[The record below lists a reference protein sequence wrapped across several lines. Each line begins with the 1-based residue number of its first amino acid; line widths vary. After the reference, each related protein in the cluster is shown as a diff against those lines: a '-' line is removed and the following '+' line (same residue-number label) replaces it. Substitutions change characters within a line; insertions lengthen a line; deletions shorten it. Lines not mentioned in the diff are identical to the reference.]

1 MAEITGRRLTKEQR
15 ERLRARRSEG
25 RDRLR
30 RSVSYETTV
39 ACFLYVGGCDGE
51 LTTSERSFM
60 RREYGSAQRTSIPS
74 RDELSRRVRS
84 FLLGCRPSLRERREL
99 LARLVDFAQ
108 CDGALSSDEHE
119 ALRAVEDML
128 QISPEAR
135 SARRRSLGGAARVS
149 VGTNKT
155 TSRVASDWRR
165 RSSESARDRARTSQ
179 TPSTRTHWS
188 YEYLG
193 CSEQDSD
200 ETIKRCYRRLAVKL
214 HPDKHAARATTPEET
229 LSNLRAFQKL
239 QQAYEAIWR
248 IRGRGDGR

>member
-1 MAEITGRRLTKEQR
+1 MADIAGRKLTKEQR

-30 RSVSYETTV
+30 ASVSYETRL

-99 LARLVDFAQ
+99 LAHLVEFAR
-108 CDGALSSDEHE
+108 CDGALSSDEDE

-128 QISPEAR
+128 ELSREAR
-135 SARRRSLGGAARVS
+135 SARRRSWRSAAGVS
-149 VGTNKT
+149 TGTKKT
-155 TSRVASDWRR
+155 TSRSGSDWRR
-165 RSSESARDRARTSQ
+165 RSSESTRDRARTSHTQ
-179 TPSTRTHWS
+179 SARTHWS

-193 CSEQDSD
+193 CSEQDTD

-214 HPDKHAARATTPEET
+214 HPDKHAARTTTPEET
-229 LSNLRAFQKL
+229 LSHLREFQKL

-248 IRGRGDGR
+248 IRGRGAAR